1 MKRSS
6 TMASA
11 QRRRRRRS
19 GFSLIEILLVLVIL
33 SVVAGAVGFAIF
45 AQQDRAYT
53 NFAKTEIATVKAAL
67 QTYRLNYSNYP
78 TQLSALWEKPGDAT
92 ADWKPTLDK
101 PLVNDPWN
109 QNYTYQL
116 KGDSFEIRSNG
127 PDRQP
132 NTEDDITN

>member
-1 MKRSS
+1 MNR
-6 TMASA
+6 MNRVRNAS
-11 QRRRRRRS
+11 RRRS
-19 GFSLIEILLVLVIL
+19 RRKGFSLMEILLVLVIL

-45 AQQDRAYT
+45 AQQDKAYA
-53 NFAKTEIATVKAAL
+53 NFAKTEIATAKSAL
-67 QTYRLNYSNYP
+67 QTYRLNMNSYP
-78 TQLSALWEKPGDAT
+78 SQLSALWEKPGDAPSNWS
-92 ADWKPTLDK
+92 ATLDK
-101 PLVNDPWN
+101 PLINDPWG